1 MKKQNQCIHCFKT
14 FASTSSLCRHNRNIP
29 CAAFLC
35 STLFINSP
43 TTSYSCTL
51 TASKTSYTTL
61 PALPNPSTSFASSPI
76 PTTSFHSY
84 ALPATSI
91 PTTSFHS
98 YAFLASP
105 IPTTSFHS
113 DALPASPIHM
123 TTANSN
129 TVSFI
134 RQPSS
139 PLLSQSSISLTFFPV
154 TPTRPRPQDNA
165 SLYSEHFTGSPR
177 VLRITCPIEDCGN
190 AYTRYSALQKHIE
203 CHHHINIEHK
213 DKLFSSI
220 NDFYSWKT
228 EMEQNSIT
236 SYVKDTAAYITKDN
250 CCTIQYY
257 NRHRS
262 HSHQTKETCLRGSKK
277 IGHACPSRIMC
288 MVYNDGHVEVD
299 YWKTHVGHGN

>member
-1 MKKQNQCIHCFKT
+1 MLKSLHHLGGHLYAVVAAGVLLKVTPGPPTPCTCLGDSKLQCTYFYDSRINPETSLALHSY
-14 FASTSSLCRHNRNIP
+14 ALPSSLIP
-29 CAAFLC
+29 
-35 STLFINSP
+35 S

-51 TASKTSYTTL
+51 TASQTSYTTL
-61 PALPNPSTSFASSPI
+61 PALPNPSTSFSSLPI
-76 PTTSFHSY
+76 PTT
-84 ALPATSI
+84 LPV
-91 PTTSFHS
+91 
-98 YAFLASP
+98 SP

-139 PLLSQSSISLTFFPV
+139 PLLFQSSRSLTFFPV

-177 VLRITCPIEDCGN
+177 VLRITCLIEDCGN
-190 AYTRYSALQKHIE
+190 SYTRYSALQKHIE

-236 SYVKDTAAYITKDN
+236 SYSPNK
-250 CCTIQYY
+250 
-257 NRHRS
+257 
-262 HSHQTKETCLRGSKK
+262 
-277 IGHACPSRIMC
+277 
-288 MVYNDGHVEVD
+288 
-299 YWKTHVGHGN
+299 GNMFKR

>member
-14 FASTSSLCRHNRNIP
+14 FTSTSSLCRHNRLVHHIQPKEYFQNFECTFCQKILHAPSSLQRHIKTFHSFVPDTSPTDSKLQCTYFYDSRINPEISLALHSYALPSSLIP
-29 CAAFLC
+29 
-35 STLFINSP
+35 S

-51 TASKTSYTTL
+51 TASQTSYTTL
-61 PALPNPSTSFASSPI
+61 PALPNPSTSFPSSPI
-76 PTTSFHSY
+76 PTTDFHSY

-98 YAFLASP
+98 YALPASP
-105 IPTTSFHS
+105 IPTTSFHL

-139 PLLSQSSISLTFFPV
+139 PLLFQSSRSLTFFPV

-190 AYTRYSALQKHIE
+190 AYTRYSALQKHTE

-220 NDFYSWKT
+220 NDFYSWKS
-228 EMEQNSIT
+228 EIEQN
-236 SYVKDTAAYITKDN
+236 
-250 CCTIQYY
+250 
-257 NRHRS
+257 
-262 HSHQTKETCLRGSKK
+262 
-277 IGHACPSRIMC
+277 RI
-288 MVYNDGHVEVD
+288 V
-299 YWKTHVGHGN
+299 

>member
-1 MKKQNQCIHCFKT
+1 
-14 FASTSSLCRHNRNIP
+14 
-29 CAAFLC
+29 
-35 STLFINSP
+35 
-43 TTSYSCTL
+43 
-51 TASKTSYTTL
+51 
-61 PALPNPSTSFASSPI
+61 
-76 PTTSFHSY
+76 
-84 ALPATSI
+84 
-91 PTTSFHS
+91 
-98 YAFLASP
+98 
-105 IPTTSFHS
+105 
-113 DALPASPIHM
+113 M

-139 PLLSQSSISLTFFPV
+139 PLLFQSSRSLTFFPV

-177 VLRITCPIEDCGN
+177 VLRITCLIEDCGN
-190 AYTRYSALQKHIE
+190 SYTRYSALQKHIE

-250 CCTIQYY
+250 CCTI
-257 NRHRS
+257 HIIIAID
-262 HSHQTKETCLRGSKK
+262 HTVTKQRK
-277 IGHACPSRIMC
+277 
-288 MVYNDGHVEVD
+288 HV
-299 YWKTHVGHGN
+299 